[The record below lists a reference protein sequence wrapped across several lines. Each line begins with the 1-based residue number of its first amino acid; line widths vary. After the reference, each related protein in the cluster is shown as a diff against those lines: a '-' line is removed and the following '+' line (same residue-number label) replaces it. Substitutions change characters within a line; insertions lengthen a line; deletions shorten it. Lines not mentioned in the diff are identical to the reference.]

1 MRALFNYHPEYFLFK
16 YFWLLIFL
24 PEQKYVFF
32 LVFLNFV
39 FFQIKFSKSKWVIK
53 KEMLLFLLWSV
64 LCFLAV
70 ILNLFSNVYWE
81 RLVADL
87 MTPMVWVLATMHY
100 DLYATIKL
108 DERKLKKYVLFNFL
122 VFLGIAVF
130 YLVQNG
136 KDFVFLGRHLAQVDY
151 LVTGIKTRL
160 TGFMHYATL
169 NTTIIVVSLPL
180 IFSLVKKKE
189 HQLFFLLF
197 SFVPVY
203 LGASRIGLVTLAIVL
218 LGFLVFYEEKRFFGL
233 KLVVALLLLPFLLAN
248 LEWIYTEMLE
258 VYSVREA
265 SNVARNIIYA
275 ESIDKV
281 IETNVLFGYG
291 ISEYSSVGPWLGSH
305 SSYISFFYK
314 SGFVGIAL
322 IFLAFAYFMRK
333 SFQQN
338 GRMSIVYF
346 VALFVFFIYETIDP
360 IMVTVL
366 LFFSS
371 MGLWN
376 HRKLEKEWNQ
386 RKPEKKIGG
395 KAFE

>member
-32 LVFLNFV
+32 LVFLNFIL
-39 FFQIKFSKSKWVIK
+39 FQIKFFKNKWVIK

-70 ILNLFSNVYWE
+70 ILNLFRNVYWE

-87 MTPMVWVLATMHY
+87 MTPMVWVLAIMHY
-100 DLYATIKL
+100 NLYATLPL
-108 DERKLKKYVLFNFL
+108 DEAKLKKYTLFNFF
-122 VFLGIAVF
+122 VFLGIAVL

-136 KDFVFLGRHLAQVDY
+136 KDLVFLGRHLAQLDY
-151 LVTGIKTRL
+151 LVTGVKTRL
-160 TGFMHYATL
+160 SGFMQYATL
-169 NTTIIVVSLPL
+169 NTTSIVVSLPL
-180 IFSLVKKKE
+180 IFSLVKKKK
-189 HQLFFLLF
+189 HQLFFLLC

-203 LGASRIGLVTLAIVL
+203 LGASRIGLLTLAIVL
-218 LGFLVFYEEKRFFGL
+218 LGFLAFYEEKRFLGI
-233 KLVVALLLLPFLLAN
+233 KLVLVLLLLPFLLVH
-248 LEWIYTEMLE
+248 LEWIYKEVLE
-258 VYSVREA
+258 IYNLREA
-265 SNVARNIIYA
+265 SNVARNIIYT
-275 ESIDKV
+275 ESINKV
-281 IETNVLFGYG
+281 LEMNALFGYG

-314 SGFVGIAL
+314 SGLVGSAL

-338 GRMSIVYF
+338 GKMSLLYF
-346 VALFVFFIYETIDP
+346 VALFVFFAYETIDP

-376 HRKLEKEWNQ
+376 RSK
-386 RKPEKKIGG
+386 
-395 KAFE
+395 FEER